1 MNWMK
6 CSKTDIAQTEDDLKH
21 YTANQALVANLNSEI
36 EELYEDMA
44 GLKAVDLTK
53 DRVQG
58 GQGNHN
64 TQDNI
69 SILIDEK
76 QKRLKRAAAAVAR
89 VDRGLNILTDKERKV
104 IEAAYINGRNS
115 GRYVEKVCRAIHY
128 SDRQVDNIRREALGK
143 LTYTLYGIME
153 G

>member
-6 CSKTDIAQTEDDLKH
+6 CSKEDIAQTEDDLKH
-21 YTANQALVANLNSEI
+21 YTVNRALIENLKSEI
-36 EELYEDMA
+36 EELFEDLA

-58 GQGNHN
+58 GPGNHN
-64 TQDNI
+64 AQDNI

-89 VDRGLNILTDKERKV
+89 VDRAMGTLREEEREV
-104 IEAAYINGRNS
+104 IRVAFIDRAHKKYIESLANRIGYQPDS
-115 GRYVEKVCRAIHY
+115 IKKIRYNV
-128 SDRQVDNIRREALGK
+128 IRK
-143 LTYTLYGIME
+143 MTYTLYGIRA
-153 G
+153 